1 MNFSIALN
9 SNPHRPNVFNRLS
22 LQFTIKLLGAINPS
36 LVWQIK
42 GIIASV
48 VVVANTER
56 NPLLSLDL
64 FKTGLDSYTLK
75 RTVKTLGE
83 FGMKTPVIYSKP
95 MKNA

>member
-22 LQFTIKLLGAINPS
+22 LQFTIKLLGTINPS

-48 VVVANTER
+48 VVVANIEKTAAFFR
-56 NPLLSLDL
+56 PLQSSFGFLHIE
-64 FKTGLDSYTLK
+64 TDS
-75 RTVKTLGE
+75 
-83 FGMKTPVIYSKP
+83 
-95 MKNA
+95 